1 MKKKILTLICL
12 IFCLC
17 TAFSLGSACSDCE
30 HVSVSDW
37 IIDKQA
43 TCMQTG
49 ARHKECT
56 SCKKPVEVET
66 ISMTG
71 HDCVDDACKDCGKA
85 IHLVFVENS
94 DGESYSVSGLK
105 ENYETD
111 IEVPSKYN
119 GKPVTAIGVN
129 CASRTGEGA
138 FYGSNITSITIP
150 NSVVKIYD
158 GFENCE
164 LLTKTNF
171 LGTVNEWVSIEF
183 LWWEGMLPT
192 ACSRNLYI
200 NGELLTEAEITVS
213 EIKECA
219 FLGCLTI
226 EQIRIADSV
235 TTIGE
240 AAFAGVGA
248 EIIWGEN
255 PSVTEIGETVFAVYM
270 GDSIT
275 IPDSV
280 TTIGF
285 GAFTASANI
294 TEIVIPD
301 SVTSIGENAFY
312 DCSSLQSVTIGNS
325 VESIGYS
332 AFEGCTSLTSIVLP
346 NSLESIGSSAF
357 YYCDSLTSIEIPNSV
372 TSIGSSAFFGCSS
385 LESIEVDK
393 NNLNYQSIEGNLY
406 SKSGAILIQ
415 YAIGKASNSFTV
427 PSSVTSIGSS
437 AFRGCTSLESITIGD
452 SVESIGK
459 WAFGNC
465 SSLTSVVIPNSVTSI
480 GFNAFEGCTSLTSIV
495 LPNSLESIG
504 TSAFYNCTSLTKVN
518 YLGTIDGWVSID
530 FYDASSN
537 PLANGADLYIN
548 NEKVTE
554 AVITTATEI
563 KDYAFYYYTSLTSVV
578 IPNSVTSI
586 GERAF
591 HGCTSLKSITI
602 GDSVESIGSSA
613 FEGCTSL
620 TSIVLPNSLESI
632 GSSAFYNCSSLTSV
646 IIPNSVT
653 SIDFYAFEGCTSLT
667 SIEIPNSVTSI
678 GYSAFYGCTAL
689 TIYCEAESEPSG
701 WNYWWNVSECPVVWG
716 YDGE

>member
-94 DGESYSVSGLK
+94 DGESYSVAGLK

-119 GKPVTAIGVN
+119 GKPVTAIGVKY
-129 CASRTGEGA
+129 ASRTGEGA
-138 FYGSNITSITIP
+138 FYGSDITSITIP

-183 LWWEGMLPT
+183 LLWEGMLPT
-192 ACSRNLYI
+192 VCSRNLYI

-226 EQIRIADSV
+226 EKIRIADSV

-255 PSVTEIGETVFAVYM
+255 PSVTEIGETVFAEYM

-285 GAFTASANI
+285 GAFVASANI
-294 TEIVIPD
+294 TEIVIPN
-301 SVTSIGENAFY
+301 SVTSIGKNAFY

-325 VESIGYS
+325 V
-332 AFEGCTSLTSIVLP
+332 
-346 NSLESIGSSAF
+346 
-357 YYCDSLTSIEIPNSV
+357 
-372 TSIGSSAFFGCSS
+372 TSIGKDSF
-385 LESIEVDK
+385 
-393 NNLNYQSIEGNLY
+393 
-406 SKSGAILIQ
+406 
-415 YAIGKASNSFTV
+415 SNC
-427 PSSVTSIGSS
+427 I
-437 AFRGCTSLESITIGD
+437 
-452 SVESIGK
+452 
-459 WAFGNC
+459 
-465 SSLTSVVIPNSVTSI
+465 SLTSVVIPNSVTSI
-480 GFNAFEGCTSLTSIV
+480 GEDAFYNCNSLTSIV
-495 LPNSLESIG
+495 IPDSVTSIG
-504 TSAFYNCTSLTKVN
+504 STAFYKCTSLEKVN
-518 YLGTIDGWVSID
+518 YLGTIDGWVSIHFD
-530 FYDASSN
+530 GKYDLKSSN
-537 PLANGADLYIN
+537 PLSNGADLYIN

-563 KDYAFYYYTSLTSVV
+563 KDYAFEGCASLTSIV

-586 GERAF
+586 G
-591 HGCTSLKSITI
+591 
-602 GDSVESIGSSA
+602 SSA
-613 FEGCTSL
+613 FYDCTALTKVNYLGTIDGWVSIDFGTYSSNPLSNGADLYINNEKVTEAVITTATEIKDYAFSGYKSL
-620 TSIVLPNSLESI
+620 TSIE
-632 GSSAFYNCSSLTSV
+632 
-646 IIPNSVT
+646 IPNSVT
-653 SIDFYAFEGCTSLT
+653 SIGEGAFEDCTSLT

-678 GYSAFYGCTAL
+678 GEGAFYNCNSLTSIVIPNSVTSIGYAAFYNCTSLTSVVIGNSVTSIDYHAFYNCSSL
-689 TIYCEAESEPSG
+689 TIYCEAESKPSG
-701 WNYWWNVSECPVVWG
+701 WDSRWNYSNCPVVWG
-716 YDGE
+716 YGEE